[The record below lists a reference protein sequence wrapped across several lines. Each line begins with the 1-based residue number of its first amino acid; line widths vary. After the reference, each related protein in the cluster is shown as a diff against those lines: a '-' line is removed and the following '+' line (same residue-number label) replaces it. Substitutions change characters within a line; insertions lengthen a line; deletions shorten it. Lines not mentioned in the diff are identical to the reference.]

1 MTASSA
7 SMESEGAAG
16 LTSTGQRYL
25 IMSAVVLGAS
35 LYATALLTTSTVLP
49 QMQGALSA
57 TQDEIAWI
65 MTFNILATAVVT
77 PTTGWLVARF
87 GSKRVMA
94 WSLFLFSAATL
105 MCGMSQSLDTL
116 VLWRVV
122 QGGAGAPVVPLAQTI
137 LLNTF
142 PRRQHAMVL
151 SIFGMAVG
159 VAPVFGP
166 VLGGYLAEAYG
177 WRWSFYM
184 LVPVGLIAFVGV
196 RLTLPAETRFTKVQL
211 DWTGFLALAT
221 ALAALQ
227 LVLARGVRL
236 DWFASREIVIEC
248 LIAGLAF
255 YIFLAHCL
263 TTDKAPFLNLRLLT
277 DRNYAVGLV
286 LVTIYGML
294 NFTPMVLL
302 PPLLQQ
308 HLGYSD
314 ALVGQVIGCRGIG
327 MTVGFLTAGLMSRLD
342 PRIGMSLGFF
352 MQVLTGLWMLTF
364 DLNVTMELLVWNSLI
379 QGFAV
384 GIIWVPLSIVAFDTL
399 PAKDR
404 AEASSVFHLL
414 RNIGSSLFISVSV
427 AEIVRASGANYSRM
441 TEMIT
446 PYNAALA
453 MPGVTGGWTFDTVPG
468 LAKVAGEIAR
478 QAAMIGYLN
487 AFMMYTVASGLAVA
501 FVLIVRRRSG
511 GRGGV

>member
-1 MTASSA
+1 MASSSA
-7 SMESEGAAG
+7 GADVEDPGSLVSA
-16 LTSTGQRYL
+16 GQRYL
-25 IMSAVVLGAS
+25 TLATVVLGSS
-35 LYATALLTTSTVLP
+35 LYATALLTTSTILP

-57 TQDEIAWI
+57 TQDEIAWV

-87 GSKRVMA
+87 GTRRVML
-94 WSLFLFSAATL
+94 WSLFFFSAATL
-105 MCGMSQSLDTL
+105 LCGMAQSLEML
-116 VLWRVV
+116 VLWRIV
-122 QGGAGAPVVPLAQTI
+122 QGGAGAPVVPLSQTI

-151 SIFGMAVG
+151 SAFGMAVG

-166 VLGGYLAEAYG
+166 VLGGYLAEVYG

-184 LVPVGLIAFVGV
+184 LVPVGLLSLVGLH
-196 RLTLPAETRFTKVQL
+196 LTLLADRTPTKVQL

-221 ALAALQ
+221 ALAGLQ

-236 DWFASREIVIEC
+236 DWFESPEIVIEC
-248 LIAGLAF
+248 LAAALAF
-255 YIFLAHCL
+255 YVFVVHCL
-263 TTDKAPFLNLRLLT
+263 TTKTPFLNLRLLT
-277 DRNYAVGLV
+277 DRNYAIGLV

-308 HLGYSD
+308 HVGFSD
-314 ALVGQVIGCRGIG
+314 ALVGQVIGSRGVG

-342 PRIGMSLGFF
+342 PRVGMSVGFII
-352 MQVLTGLWMLTF
+352 QALAGVWMLTF
-364 DLNVTMELLVWNSLI
+364 DLNVTMEMLVWNSLI

-384 GIIWVPLSIVAFDTL
+384 GIIWVPLSVVAFDTL
-399 PAKDR
+399 PVQAR

-414 RNIGSSLFISVSV
+414 RNIGSSFFISLSV
-427 AEIVRASGANYSRM
+427 AEIVRATGANYSRM

-446 PYNAALA
+446 PYNAALG
-453 MPGVTGGWTFDTVPG
+453 MPGKAGGWSFDTVPG
-468 LAKVAGEIAR
+468 LAKVGNEIAR

-487 AFMMYTVASGLAVA
+487 AFMMYTVASVLAVA
-501 FVLIVRRRSG
+501 FVLLVRRRALP
-511 GRGGV
+511 RPA